1 MSEATDASS
10 SVLARTARGAA
21 WMVAVR
27 MVNRLLGLASVLILA
42 RLLTPED
49 FGLVALAF
57 SIFGAIEACMAI
69 GVETQL
75 MRAKDPDR
83 TLYDTAFTL
92 NLLRAVLLGLLLAVA
107 AAPLAAY
114 MRDARLETV
123 ILLLAAYAASAG
135 LSNIGTVDFMRNL
148 DFRRDFILQAS
159 PRLVQALTGIILAF
173 TLRDY
178 WALLI
183 AICVGRVA
191 TLLLGY
197 AMRPYRPRL
206 TVSAWRVLVNVSFWS
221 WMLGIAY
228 MLRDRLDNLV
238 IGRTL
243 GPVQVGLYSVSVEIA
258 QLPTS
263 ELVGPITN
271 ASMPGFAASLRAD
284 ATANTADA
292 FLRINALTLLMA
304 LPTGLGVSLVAAPVV
319 LLALGPAW
327 QAAAPLIAVISIAM
341 IPVSLGMIATA
352 VMTAHLRIRR
362 VCMVTACAAAL
373 RIGILITVVPQFGL
387 TGLVWGV
394 AAALAVENLLLV
406 TSGLRITGA
415 NPRRMLRGLWRPV
428 IAGGAMALL
437 LWSAGLGWAP
447 PIGGIGPAIGW
458 LAIAVGVGFLTYV
471 AVLAALWFAAGRP
484 SGAET
489 DFVMVA
495 RRVLGSVTPALH
507 RLASTLGLTGRFA
520 RPGPAPQPRSEP

>member
-1 MSEATDASS
+1 MSEAAGSES
-10 SVLARTARGAA
+10 SVLARTAQGAA

-75 MRAKDPDR
+75 MRTKDPDR
-83 TLYDTAFTL
+83 KLYDTAFTL
-92 NLLRAVLLGLLLAVA
+92 NLLRAGLLGLLLAVC

-114 MRDARLETV
+114 MREARLETV
-123 ILLLAAYAASAG
+123 ILLLAAYAASGG
-135 LSNIGTVDFMRNL
+135 LTNIGTVDFMRNL

-159 PRLVQALTGIILAF
+159 PRLVQALTGIVLAF
-173 TLRDY
+173 LLRDY

-183 AICVGRVA
+183 AICVGRIA
-191 TLLLGY
+191 TLILGY

-206 TVSAWRVLVNVSFWS
+206 TLVAWRSLVSVSFWS

-243 GPVQVGLYSVSVEIA
+243 GPVQVGLYSVSSEIA

-284 ATANTADA
+284 AKANTADA
-292 FLRINALTLLMA
+292 FLRIAALTVLIAM
-304 LPTGLGVSLVAAPVV
+304 PTGLGVSLVAAPVV

-327 QAAAPLIAVISIAM
+327 QAAAPLIAVLSIAM
-341 IPVSLGMIATA
+341 IPVALGMIASA
-352 VMTAHLRIRR
+352 LMVAHLRIRR

-394 AAALAVENLLLV
+394 AAALAAENLLLV
-406 TSGLRITGA
+406 SSGLRITGA
-415 NPRRMLRGLWRPV
+415 DPRRLLGGLWRPL

-437 LWSAGLGWAP
+437 LWSMGLGWAP
-447 PIGGIGPAIGW
+447 PVAGFGPAIGS
-458 LAIAVGVGFLTYV
+458 LATSVSTGFLTYV
-471 AVLAALWFAAGRP
+471 SVLVALWFAAGRP

-489 DFVMVA
+489 DLVMVS
-495 RRVLGSVTPALH
+495 RRALGSAAPVLH
-507 RLASTLGLTGRFA
+507 RIGSAVGLAGRFS
-520 RPGPAPQPRSEP
+520 RPVPAPQPRSEP